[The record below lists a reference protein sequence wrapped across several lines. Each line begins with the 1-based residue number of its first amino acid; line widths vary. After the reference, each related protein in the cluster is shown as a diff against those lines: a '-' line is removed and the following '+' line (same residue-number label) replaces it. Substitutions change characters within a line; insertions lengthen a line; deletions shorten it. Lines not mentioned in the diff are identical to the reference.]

1 MEIKRLQLVN
11 FRNYIQQDVSFEK
24 KINIFIGNNA
34 QGKTSLL
41 ESIYVLSI
49 SKSHKTN
56 KDKEMIK
63 FNEPFAKINA
73 FLEKNEELNEL
84 ELIISRQ
91 GKKAIINSVEKPK
104 ISEYIGFFNVVMFA
118 PEDLDIVKRD
128 PSNRRK
134 FLDVEIGQT
143 SNLYVYELSQ
153 YNKLLRQR
161 NEYLKQ
167 YYPGAPFDMTY
178 LDVLT
183 QQLAKFGTRI
193 LNKRLQF
200 VEQLNKYA
208 SELHHHISNELETLE
223 IKYESSYKES
233 MTEADIL
240 ALYKSCYQDDLRRGV
255 TTIGIHRDDL
265 TFFVNGIDVSR
276 FGSQGQQRTTALAVK
291 LSLIDFIKDAT
302 GYYPIVLLDDVLSE
316 LDDTRQTQLLDCIKD
331 RVQTFVTTTNVSGIK
346 DDIIQKADLF
356 QISQGQI
363 NRIEE
368 GVIYGE

>member
-1 MEIKRLQLVN
+1 MEIKQLKLVN
-11 FRNYIQQDVSFEK
+11 FRNYDQLDISFHK

-49 SKSHKTN
+49 SKSHKTH

-63 FNEPFAKINA
+63 FNEPFGKINA
-73 FLEKNEELNEL
+73 FLQKNTDLDEL

-91 GKKAIINSVEKPK
+91 GKKAIINAVEKPR

-128 PSNRRK
+128 PINRRK

-143 SNLYVYELSQ
+143 SNIYLYQLSQ
-153 YNKLLRQR
+153 YNKLLKQR

-167 YYPGAPFDMTY
+167 YYPGASFDRAY

-183 QQLAKFGTRI
+183 QQLAKYGAQILEKRTR
-193 LNKRLQF
+193 F
-200 VEQLNKYA
+200 VEQLNEYA
-208 SELHHHISNELETLE
+208 SRLHHYISNRSETLE
-223 IKYESSYKES
+223 IIYQSSYGEPV
-233 MTEADIL
+233 TEDTIYD
-240 ALYKSCYQDDLRRGV
+240 LYQENYQDDLRRGV
-255 TTIGIHRDDL
+255 TTVGIHRDDL
-265 TFFVNGIDVSR
+265 KFYVNGIDVSR

-302 GYYPIVLLDDVLSE
+302 GHYPIVLLDDVLSE
-316 LDDTRQTQLLDCIKD
+316 LDDTRQSQLLDCIKD
-331 RVQTFVTTTNVSGIK
+331 RVQTFVTTTNISGIK
-346 DDIIQKADLF
+346 REIIQKSDLYY
-356 QISQGQI
+356 IKQGQI

-368 GVIYGE
+368 GVLNGE